1 MYRTFT
7 QDKSL
12 RRALLLVGV
21 LTWMVLGASDSVG
34 AQTYSFTRI
43 DVPGAFKTAVWGIN
57 NAGQIVGT
65 GGFPIPGFPHPPYGT
80 SRGFV
85 YTGGSFSPI
94 DVPGSLFTVAQ
105 GINDSGQIVGS
116 FQDATGGH
124 AVHGYVY
131 TGGSFSPIDVP
142 GASQQ
147 TYATGINDGSQVV
160 GIFAT
165 TTGARTFVYTGGS
178 FSPIDVPG
186 SLYTNAYGINDSG
199 QIVGLFGDATGE
211 HGFIATPIPIS
222 LPVITITATPATLW
236 PPNGKLVPVTITG
249 MITDEDSD
257 PDAITATYEVE
268 DKYRSVQP
276 KGSVPIKRD
285 GTYSFTISLQASRN
299 GNDLDGR
306 EYTITV
312 RAFDDEGNEGSAA
325 TSVITPHDQGQS
337 IATR

>member
-1 MYRTFT
+1 M
-7 QDKSL
+7 
-12 RRALLLVGV
+12 
-21 LTWMVLGASDSVG
+21 
-34 AQTYSFTRI
+34 
-43 DVPGAFKTAVWGIN
+43 
-57 NAGQIVGT
+57 
-65 GGFPIPGFPHPPYGT
+65 
-80 SRGFV
+80 
-85 YTGGSFSPI
+85 
-94 DVPGSLFTVAQ
+94 
-105 GINDSGQIVGS
+105 
-116 FQDATGGH
+116 
-124 AVHGYVY
+124 
-131 TGGSFSPIDVP
+131 
-142 GASQQ
+142 
-147 TYATGINDGSQVV
+147 
-160 GIFAT
+160 
-165 TTGARTFVYTGGS
+165 
-178 FSPIDVPG
+178 
-186 SLYTNAYGINDSG
+186 
-199 QIVGLFGDATGE
+199 
-211 HGFIATPIPIS
+211 
-222 LPVITITATPATLW
+222 ITITATPATLW